1 MGWKIQMRES
11 FKMSS
16 AILTVER
23 GVKVVYF
30 LGRGTSSIDCKLFLK
45 QGQHLKAWAA
55 QTHPKLT

>member
-1 MGWKIQMRES
+1 MRES

-23 GVKVVYF
+23 GVKVIYF

-55 QTHPKLT
+55 QTHPKPT